1 MIYFTSYL
9 PNKSSLKIVLALFL
23 FTIFMLLSCESDI
36 YRNSPSMVVI
46 IKADDLGNM
55 TSNWERF
62 IQNVEDNN
70 ICASI
75 GIISSQVTDRK
86 SIIDIKEVAEHKQSN
101 GFPII
106 EFWNHGFDHFGNNS
120 MTEFWGTSKEYQ
132 IEHIKK
138 AQEFIFDSLDIQC
151 TTFSSPFN
159 RTSAETYE
167 ALNIFPEIKIIMTH
181 RKSEIFEKNSW
192 IEVKRKHGKMNVSK
206 LRLQVQFQ
214 SVYDVPFSEIKKNIN
229 KIPLDGY
236 LVVQIHPNA
245 WDESDFSTFQ
255 EMIDFFKKKQV
266 QFMTPQQYYKYLQKP

>member
-1 MIYFTSYL
+1 MIRFIVHL
-9 PNKSSLKIVLALFL
+9 SSKYTLKIIFALL
-23 FTIFMLLSCESDI
+23 QIPILMLLSCDTDI

-55 TSNWERF
+55 TPNWERF
-62 IQNVEDNN
+62 IQSVDNNN

-75 GIISSQVTDRK
+75 GIISSNVTDRK
-86 SIIDIKEVAEHKQSN
+86 SIIEIKEVADHKQYN

-106 EFWNHGFDHFGNNS
+106 EFWNHGFDHFGNNN

-138 AQEFIFDSLDIQC
+138 SQKFILDSLDIQC
-151 TTFSSPFN
+151 ATFSSPFN

-167 ALNIFPEIKIIMTH
+167 ALNFFPEIKIIMTH
-181 RKSEIFEKNSW
+181 RKSEIFEKYNW
-192 IEVKRKHGKMNVSK
+192 IEVKRKQGKMKVTK

-214 SVYDVPFSEIKKNIN
+214 SVYDVPLSEIKKDIN
-229 KIPLDGY
+229 KIPFDGY

-255 EMIDFFKKKQV
+255 EMIDFFKKKNV
-266 QFMTPQQYYKYLQKP
+266 KFMTPQQYFKYLNN